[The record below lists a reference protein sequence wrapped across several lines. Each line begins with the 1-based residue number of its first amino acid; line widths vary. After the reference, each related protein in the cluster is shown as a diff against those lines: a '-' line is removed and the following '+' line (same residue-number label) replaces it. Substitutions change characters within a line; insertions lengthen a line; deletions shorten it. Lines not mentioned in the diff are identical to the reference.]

1 MMIGD
6 AFGVILTGGSNM
18 QLKDLTFS
26 RSVAAVPFGG
36 RYRCI
41 DFVLSSMVNS
51 GISNVGIVAEKNY
64 HSLMDHLGSGKEW
77 DLHRKRDG
85 LFILPPFVTRENTGL
100 YRGSVDALRSISGYI
115 HRCAQKYAVLSGSYT
130 IFNMQFNDV
139 LKQHIE
145 TGADITLVYN
155 EGEPGPE
162 QEPFKDVRV
171 VFDESGRMIDM
182 AFDPARPNSP
192 LRSLNVMIMEK
203 SLLEYLVEEAIAHGR
218 YQLHRDV
225 LMRNMDQLKIYGY
238 RYDGYVARLSS
249 LNAYFRHN
257 MELLDPKVR
266 ADLFNPEH
274 PIYTKVKDEVSARYG
289 PRAKVSNSIVADGC
303 VIDGEIEDCVL
314 FRGVSVGAGSRLR
327 NCIVLQGAEIQEN
340 CRLENVILDKSV
352 IVKRGRSL
360 VGDRSFPI
368 ILRKGTIV

>member
-6 AFGVILTGGSNM
+6 AFGVILTGDNNM

-100 YRGSVDALRSISGYI
+100 YRGSVDAIRSIGGYI
-115 HRCAQKYAVLSGSYT
+115 RRSAQRYAILSGSHT
-130 IFNMQFNDV
+130 IYNMRFNDV

-155 EGEPGPE
+155 EGDRAPMA
-162 QEPFKDVRV
+162 EPFKDLRLMLDGDGRV
-171 VFDESGRMIDM
+171 TDM
-182 AFDPARPNSP
+182 AFNPARDSSP
-192 LRSLNVMIMEK
+192 FRSCNVLIMEK
-203 SLLEYLVEEAIAHGR
+203 TLLEYLVEEAVAHGR
-218 YQLHRDV
+218 YHFHRDV
-225 LMRNMDQLKIYGY
+225 LMRNVDQLKIYGY
-238 RYDGYVARLSS
+238 RYNGYVARLNS
-249 LNAYFRHN
+249 LNSYFRHN
-257 MELLDPKVR
+257 MELLDSAVR
-266 ADLFNPEH
+266 EDLFNPEH

-289 PRAKVSNSIVADGC
+289 SRAKVGNSIVADGC
-303 VIDGEIEDCVL
+303 SVDGEIEDCVL
-314 FRGVSVGAGSRLR
+314 FRGVSVGAGSRLK

-360 VGDRSFPI
+360 VGDKSFPI